1 MLFLEKNEQQHV
13 LHKINGASV
22 IFPARETTCTA
33 FRFFTTD
40 SSNNGPQNN
49 IPRFR
54 RHVFTVTIAAT
65 AAASI
70 YTRYIRRE
78 KLSTLIPA
86 KDSGLLSADVTED
99 ESKRKYTK
107 LAPHM
112 YRTYNLPRTIETI
125 TRAGLVGSKKSVKE
139 ELDDLRKWHVK
150 RGYNGGLVVRDLTRP
165 LFSINIPDY
174 LKQFRNDSY
183 DEDDVDSIDDDAKKG
198 GRAEND
204 VIVEQ
209 KNDDIDI
216 NLFNQRECYYLYYE
230 IFSNGETRQQIFC
243 RGTTLLADVWTCL
256 KTWFVYDEELGCHVH
271 YGFNQHANR
280 IVEDVMPLLV
290 PPPMLVDKRGITSDG
305 KEPKVGS
312 TMSHH
317 ATVEVC
323 GHSLGGAVA
332 MLVAIKLRKRGYIV
346 TRAISLAGPRFCKG
360 LEEREKLEKW
370 LPEETLRI
378 ESDLDIVTYL
388 PPNAVSVGDKLL
400 LVDETN
406 RTDAF
411 MLPVEWIQEKARDHS
426 WVESV
431 WLNLRLFE
439 SLRHQNQTHHVSTYV
454 KKLEQLVEDLSSN

>member
-1 MLFLEKNEQQHV
+1 
-13 LHKINGASV
+13 
-22 IFPARETTCTA
+22 
-33 FRFFTTD
+33 
-40 SSNNGPQNN
+40 
-49 IPRFR
+49 
-54 RHVFTVTIAAT
+54 
-65 AAASI
+65 
-70 YTRYIRRE
+70 
-78 KLSTLIPA
+78 
-86 KDSGLLSADVTED
+86 
-99 ESKRKYTK
+99 
-107 LAPHM
+107 
-112 YRTYNLPRTIETI
+112 
-125 TRAGLVGSKKSVKE
+125 
-139 ELDDLRKWHVK
+139 
-150 RGYNGGLVVRDLTRP
+150 
-165 LFSINIPDY
+165 
-174 LKQFRNDSY
+174 
-183 DEDDVDSIDDDAKKG
+183 
-198 GRAEND
+198 
-204 VIVEQ
+204 
-209 KNDDIDI
+209 
-216 NLFNQRECYYLYYE
+216 
-230 IFSNGETRQQIFC
+230 
-243 RGTTLLADVWTCL
+243 
-256 KTWFVYDEELGCHVH
+256 
-271 YGFNQHANR
+271 
-280 IVEDVMPLLV
+280 MPLLV